1 MDEDLKKIELE
12 TARVRLERERLL
24 LQKEMGS
31 SKPKPSKLRRYLVG
45 TSLALLC
52 IVGYGIYTVGENNR
66 CDSWRHS
73 RWSELLSEE
82 LKKDPAKYEQ
92 YMATVGQIRFGELPP
107 KPIRTKKCAA
117 LSMIYARHSNPYN
130 SPEPLLTHQRFWLRC
145 AALRPRAAR

>member
-92 YMATVGQIRFGELPP
+92 YMATVGQIRFGEAPETWAGATTLFSF
-107 KPIRTKKCAA
+107 ILETAV
-117 LSMIYARHSNPYN
+117 ARASTLADRELARRCGDGAD
-130 SPEPLLTHQRFWLRC
+130 SPDG
-145 AALRPRAAR
+145 

>member
-92 YMATVGQIRFGELPP
+92 YMATVGQIRFGEAPETWAGATTLFSF
-107 KPIRTKKCAA
+107 ILETAVA
-117 LSMIYARHSNPYN
+117 LARMRWKGS
-130 SPEPLLTHQRFWLRC
+130 TGGG
-145 AALRPRAAR
+145 AG

>member
-73 RWSELLSEE
+73 RWSVVLSEE

-92 YMATVGQIRFGELPP
+92 YMATVGQIRFGE
-107 KPIRTKKCAA
+107 A
-117 LSMIYARHSNPYN
+117 
-130 SPEPLLTHQRFWLRC
+130 PETWAGATTLFSFMVEKTQQSRLVDSAFIEKTVNQVRMESVANLGC
-145 AALRPRAAR
+145 N

>member
-92 YMATVGQIRFGELPP
+92 YMATVGQIRFGE
-107 KPIRTKKCAA
+107 A
-117 LSMIYARHSNPYN
+117 
-130 SPEPLLTHQRFWLRC
+130 PETWAGATTLFSFMVEKTQQSRLVDSAFIEKTVNQVRMESVANLGC
-145 AALRPRAAR
+145 N

>member
-92 YMATVGQIRFGELPP
+92 YMATVGQIRFGEAPETWAGATTLFSFILETAVALARMRW
-107 KPIRTKKCAA
+107 KAA
-117 LSMIYARHSNPYN
+117 LAGALGDLAD
-130 SPEPLLTHQRFWLRC
+130 SPHG
-145 AALRPRAAR
+145 

>member
-52 IVGYGIYTVGENNR
+52 TVGYGIYTVEENNR

-92 YMATVGQIRFGELPP
+92 YMATVGQIRFGE
-107 KPIRTKKCAA
+107 A
-117 LSMIYARHSNPYN
+117 
-130 SPEPLLTHQRFWLRC
+130 PETWAGATTLFSFMVEKTQQSRLVDSAFIEKTVNQVRMESVANLGC
-145 AALRPRAAR
+145 N